1 VGDESTTFRLLQ
13 RMRSDGAPDAT
24 LWEWSLT
31 AAGRLALRSRTD
43 SESGGTQAI
52 VLIRTGT
59 NIDSS
64 EFNTDLLDFNGNA
77 DISGTLAV
85 GGAATFSN
93 NVTIGGTITGN
104 GSGLTSRNASNLSSG
119 TVPNARLSSDVPL
132 KNAPNVFTEQQTIQR
147 TSTPTLT
154 VERVGSTS
162 NAVIETKTE
171 GGSVYFGNTNGSTF
185 AIGATAGL
193 SSPW

>member
-1 VGDESTTFRLLQ
+1 
-13 RMRSDGAPDAT
+13 
-24 LWEWSLT
+24 
-31 AAGRLALRSRTD
+31 
-43 SESGGTQAI
+43 
-52 VLIRTGT
+52 
-59 NIDSS
+59 
-64 EFNTDLLDFNGNA
+64 NTDLLDFNGNA

-104 GSGLTSRNASNLSSG
+104 GSGLTSLNASNLSSG

-132 KNAPNVFTEQQTIQR
+132 QNAPNAFTEQQTIQR

-162 NAVIETKTE
+162 NAVIETKTTA
-171 GGSVYFGNTNGSTF
+171 GSVYFGNTNGSTF

-193 SSPW
+193 SSPWAFVSGTEFEVNANVLDFNGNADISGTLAVGGAATFSNNVSVRSEERR